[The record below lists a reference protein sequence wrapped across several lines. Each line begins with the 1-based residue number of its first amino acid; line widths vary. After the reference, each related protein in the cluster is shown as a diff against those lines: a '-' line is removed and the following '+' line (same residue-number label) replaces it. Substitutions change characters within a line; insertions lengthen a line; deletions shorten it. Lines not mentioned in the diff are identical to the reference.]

1 MQAPG
6 APAAGR
12 SKDASLFARSRSAVS
27 AANREAAS
35 RESSQKSTHRRDHWG
50 EKWSPNFPTEK
61 QLCHHASLLW
71 EENSNI
77 RREMKAANASKLRA
91 ERAERAEGAGGGAEG
106 AGAGARSPSAE
117 AAAGAVKEAR
127 SAQPPRRPA
136 DSPNHSQVTAGEA
149 ISERI
154 LPSVQPGRRRYEP
167 AKVYR
172 DGSRVGLRGVKS
184 TSDVTQFRKG
194 FDMYGRKGWEYRKA
208 FKVGQQQNFAYP
220 SRETMRALWSFEC
233 SELPFQEWFEN
244 VTERGRKYHYDD
256 GRR

>member
-12 SKDASLFARSRSAVS
+12 SKEASLFAPSRSAVS
-27 AANREAAS
+27 AANREAAR
-35 RESSQKSTHRRDHWG
+35 RENSQQSTHRRDRWG
-50 EKWSPNFPTEK
+50 ETWSPNFPTEK

-91 ERAERAEGAGGGAEG
+91 ERAEGAEG

-117 AAAGAVKEAR
+117 ATAGAVKEAR

-136 DSPNHSQVTAGEA
+136 DGPNHSQVTAGEA
-149 ISERI
+149 VSERI

-172 DGSRVGLRGVKS
+172 DGSRIGLRGVKS
-184 TSDVTQFRKG
+184 TSDVARFTKG

-208 FKVGQQQNFAYP
+208 FKLGQQYTFAHP